1 MEFVKYTQ
9 EGYVGTI
16 TINREKELNALN
28 NQVLDDLNECLDNI
42 DLDTVRCV
50 IITGA
55 GKKSFVA
62 GADIAYMR
70 GLSKEEGAKFAKKGN
85 DVFLKVES
93 FPMPTI
99 TAVNGFALGGG
110 CELSM
115 ACDMRYAADNALFG
129 QPETGLGI
137 TPGFGGTQRLA
148 RIVGASKAK
157 EMIFT
162 AKKITAEEALDIG
175 LVDVV
180 VPRESLMEKCNELA
194 HRIAKN
200 APIAV
205 RASKRAINEG
215 LQVDIEQGAAIEE
228 KMFGSCFETVD
239 VTNAMTAFVEKRKP
253 EPFVN
258 K

>member
-1 MEFVKYTQ
+1 
-9 EGYVGTI
+9 
-16 TINREKELNALN
+16 
-28 NQVLDDLNECLDNI
+28 
-42 DLDTVRCV
+42 
-50 IITGA
+50 
-55 GKKSFVA
+55 
-62 GADIAYMR
+62 
-70 GLSKEEGAKFAKKGN
+70 
-85 DVFLKVES
+85 
-93 FPMPTI
+93 
-99 TAVNGFALGGG
+99 
-110 CELSM
+110 M

-162 AKKITAEEALDIG
+162 AKKITADEALDIG

-205 RASKRAINEG
+205 RASKKAINEG

-239 VTNAMTAFVEKRKP
+239 VANAMTAFVEKRKP